1 MKDKNGK
8 EYSPEDIVGIL
19 TLNSMLFNYAEIAD
33 EKGTERADQA
43 MQTLWP
49 EIWPKLQERIW
60 QWYDQD
66 YQPET
71 LEVKI

>member
-8 EYSPEDIVGIL
+8 EYSPEDIVGML
-19 TLNSMLFNYAEIAD
+19 TLNSILFNYAEIAD
-33 EKGTERADQA
+33 EEGTERAEQA
-43 MQTLWP
+43 MQTLLP

>member
-33 EKGTERADQA
+33 EKGTERAGQA

-66 YQPET
+66 YQPES